1 MICISTLFA
10 GSVFDLKMEDKLS
23 VDFLTGFESGLFMRN
38 DTKEFIEY
46 GCPTKVIESKETA
59 MLK

>member
-1 MICISTLFA
+1 MILISTLSA
-10 GSVFDLKMEDKLS
+10 GSVFDIKLDEKLS

-38 DTKEFIEY
+38 DTKEFQEY

>member
-1 MICISTLFA
+1 MICISTLSA

-38 DTKEFIEY
+38 DTKEFKEY